1 MLGFAGVAEQGFDF
15 GGAEVAGL
23 LFQAQVV
30 DIVGLRFLDDAREVA
45 AGLLFQLSAGC
56 CVRRNPRSIAP

>member
-1 MLGFAGVAEQGFDF
+1 LLGFAGVAEQGFDF

-45 AGLLFQLSAGC
+45 AGLLFQL
-56 CVRRNPRSIAP
+56 